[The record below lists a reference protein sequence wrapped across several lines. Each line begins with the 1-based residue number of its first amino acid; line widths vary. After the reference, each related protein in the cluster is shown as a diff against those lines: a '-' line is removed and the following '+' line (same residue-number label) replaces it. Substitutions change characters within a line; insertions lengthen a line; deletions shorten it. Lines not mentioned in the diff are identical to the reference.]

1 MNFWDVV
8 AIFFWSFVFVAYL
21 MLLFSIIGDL
31 FRDRELNGWW
41 KAVWII
47 FLVFVPFLTALI
59 YVIAR
64 GRGMA
69 QRQMEAAARNQADT
83 EHYIRSVAATAPA
96 ASSKSAVDQIAD
108 AQKLLAAGAI
118 TQAEFDSLKQQALAT
133 PSQPV
138 MAGTAR

>member
-1 MNFWDVV
+1 MNFWNFV

-31 FRDRELNGWW
+31 FRDHELNGWW
-41 KAVWII
+41 KAVWLL
-47 FLVFVPFLTALI
+47 FLIFVPFATALV

-64 GRGMA
+64 GRGMTR
-69 QRQMEAAARNQADT
+69 RQMEAAARNQADAET
-83 EHYIRSVAATAPA
+83 YIRSVASTAPA

-118 TQAEFDSLKQQALAT
+118 TQAE
-133 PSQPV
+133 
-138 MAGTAR
+138 